1 MEVECPNYWVL
12 WVKWSVTSSI
22 FTYKVNKLKQN
33 FLLHYLRF
41 ISAKFWVKREHK
53 FDAMETSEF
62 FNEKSIWGNDQD
74 QPLIE
79 GEPNEEDKRLNSDS
93 FQL

>member
-1 MEVECPNYWVL
+1 M
-12 WVKWSVTSSI
+12 
-22 FTYKVNKLKQN
+22 
-33 FLLHYLRF
+33 
-41 ISAKFWVKREHK
+41 KREHK

-74 QPLIE
+74 QPLIQ

-93 FQL
+93 FKL